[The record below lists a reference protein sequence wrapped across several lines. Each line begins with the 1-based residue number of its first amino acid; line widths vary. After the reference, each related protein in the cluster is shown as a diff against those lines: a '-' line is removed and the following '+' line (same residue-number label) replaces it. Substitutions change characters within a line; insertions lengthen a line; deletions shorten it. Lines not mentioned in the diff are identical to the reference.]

1 MPVKKPFCV
10 TWDARAQGE
19 KLSIPIDGGR
29 IMTLAKHFSI

>member
-1 MPVKKPFCV
+1 MPGKKPLCV

-19 KLSIPIDGGR
+19 KLSIPLDGGR